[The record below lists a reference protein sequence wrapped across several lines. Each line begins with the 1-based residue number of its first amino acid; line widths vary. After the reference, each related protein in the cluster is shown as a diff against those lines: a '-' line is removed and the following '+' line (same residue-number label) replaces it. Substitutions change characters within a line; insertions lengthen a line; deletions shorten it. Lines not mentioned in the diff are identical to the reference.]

1 MARSYPHYFHD
12 TYEVTLIG
20 YCVRCRAKQEM
31 LSATRTLMKN
41 GRRAMLGVC
50 ACCGTKMSVA
60 GKWDDDPQVPT
71 DSKSSSKPSSVS
83 V

>member
-1 MARSYPHYFHD
+1 MQ
-12 TYEVTLIG
+12 G

-31 LSATRTLMKN
+31 QSATRTVMKN

-60 GKWDDDPQVPT
+60 GFWDGDNSDKAAAAREPGARAATEAV
-71 DSKSSSKPSSVS
+71 
-83 V
+83 

>member
-1 MARSYPHYFHD
+1 M
-12 TYEVTLIG
+12 IG

-50 ACCGTKMSVA
+50 GCCGTKMSVM
-60 GKWDDDPQVPT
+60 GHWDDEAEAADADGSQGLLPLEVTPIGQHR
-71 DSKSSSKPSSVS
+71 
-83 V
+83 

>member
-1 MARSYPHYFHD
+1 
-12 TYEVTLIG
+12 
-20 YCVRCRAKQEM
+20 M

-60 GKWDDDPQVPT
+60 GKWDDEAPDDAIQKT
-71 DSKSSSKPSSVS
+71 GTALADLEGWKCRSTIE
-83 V
+83 